1 MGMMNEDGEPH
12 SPSLT
17 HQEHGDRGSWEL
29 PSKSHQGAGRGGADC
44 GDKKVLERLGC
55 RAGSVHQSCWLAS
68 QHLGAVFPDAF
79 AVGWSHMTT
88 SGQ

>member
-1 MGMMNEDGEPH
+1 MGMTNEDGKPH

-17 HQEHGDRGSWEL
+17 HQEHGDRGSWGL
-29 PSKSHQGAGRGGADC
+29 PAKSHQGAGRGGADC
-44 GDKKVLERLGC
+44 GDKKVLESLGC